1 MNFDNLKDQL
11 IHLGAEKLAD
21 ALVDLSN
28 RSDQALE
35 LIERLLSTPEENLQQ
50 FKSKLSDL
58 KRNGRFVESW
68 KTRDFAQELED
79 FLSDIRAVVEAPKT
93 GLELVTAFFK
103 SDSKILE
110 ACDDSDGLVSNVFHF
125 DAIEL
130 FIYYAKNIKDESLL
144 SNLVFELYQKD
155 DYGVRDALVNQASK
169 FLSEETLRSLAQ
181 RFWENAK
188 TPENDEYKVRHFL
201 FAVES
206 LARQLKDAPL
216 FEKAALA
223 AWPKLTSNTCLDI
236 AEVYFEAGNPE
247 KALQWVMKI
256 PPEEIFFDY
265 KRDALLL
272 NIYKKTNDQEKLKEV
287 AWQIFRKQRHVE
299 TLKQLLSIIGE
310 DQRERVI
317 TEAVQGI
324 LSNPHFSESDLSFL
338 LQINQIDQAQ
348 CYLFKNVQELDGY
361 RDNFLLP
368 IAQQFEKENR
378 FLAATMIYRELLE
391 SILNRAISKYYH
403 HGVRYLKKLEE
414 LAPDIAD
421 WEEFLTHDQ
430 YRKKINETHF
440 RKKSFWMKYKRAN
453 KVGF

>member
-1 MNFDNLKDQL
+1 MSYDNLKNQL
-11 IHLGAEKLAD
+11 MNLGIEKLAD

-35 LIERLLSTPEENLQQ
+35 LVERLLAKPEENLQRI
-50 FKSKLSDL
+50 KSKLSGI
-58 KRNGRFVESW
+58 KRRRRFIERWRS
-68 KTRDFAQELED
+68 REYAQELKD
-79 FLSDIRAVVEAPKT
+79 FLADIRAVVEDPKT

-103 SDSKILE
+103 SDNKILE
-110 ACDDSDGLVSNVFHF
+110 ACDDSDGYMGEVFQF
-125 DAIEL
+125 EAIEL
-130 FIYYAKNIKDESLL
+130 FVYYAKNIKDESLL

-155 DYGVRDALVNQASK
+155 DYGVRDVLVNQASK

-181 RFWENAK
+181 RFWESYKASK
-188 TPENDEYKVRHFL
+188 PDEYHASHFL

-206 LARQLKDAPL
+206 LARQLKDASL
-216 FEKAALA
+216 FEKAALKY
-223 AWPKLTSNTCLDI
+223 WSKSSPKACLNI

-256 PPEEIFFDY
+256 PPEEKFLDY
-265 KRDALLL
+265 KRNALLL

-299 TLKQLLSIIGE
+299 TLKELLSIIGE
-310 DQRERVI
+310 DQRESVI
-317 TEAVQGI
+317 NEAVQGI
-324 LSNPHFSESDLSFL
+324 LSNPQFSESDLSFL
-338 LQINQIDQAQ
+338 LNTNQIDQAQ
-348 CYLFKNVQELDGY
+348 CYLFKNVQELDGERY
-361 RDNFLLP
+361 NFLLP

-414 LAPDIAD
+414 LAPDITD
-421 WEEFLTHDQ
+421 WKEFLTHDQ
-430 YRKKINETHF
+430 YRKKIDEAHF
-440 RKKSFWMKYKRAN
+440 RKKSFWIKYKKR
-453 KVGF
+453 

>member
-1 MNFDNLKDQL
+1 MTFDNLKNQL
-11 IHLGAEKLAD
+11 MNLSAEKLAE

-35 LIERLLSTPEENLQQ
+35 LVERLLAKPEENLQRI
-50 FKSKLSDL
+50 KSKLSSL
-58 KRNGRFVESW
+58 KRRRRFIERW
-68 KTRDFAQELED
+68 RTREYAQELKD
-79 FLSDIRAVVEAPKT
+79 FLADIRAKVEDPKT

-130 FIYYAKNIKDESLL
+130 FVYYAKNIKDESLL

-155 DYGVRDALVNQASK
+155 DYGVRDVLVNQSSQ
-169 FLSEETLRSLAQ
+169 FLSDEILRSLAQ
-181 RFWENAK
+181 RCWENAK
-188 TPENDEYKVRHFL
+188 NPENDEYIARHFL
-201 FAVES
+201 FAVQS

-223 AWPKLTSNTCLDI
+223 AWPKLALNTCLDI
-236 AEVYFEAGNPE
+236 AEVYFEAGDLE

-256 PPEEIFFDY
+256 PPEGKFLDY
-265 KRDALLL
+265 KRDELLL

-317 TEAVQGI
+317 TEASQEI

-338 LQINQIDQAQ
+338 LQTNQIDQAQ
-348 CYLFKNVQELDGY
+348 CYLFKNVQELDGDRY
-361 RDNFLLP
+361 NFLLP

-391 SILNRAISKYYH
+391 SILNRATSKYYH

-414 LAPDIAD
+414 LAPDITD

-430 YRKKINETHF
+430 YRKKIDEAHF
-440 RKKSFWMKYKRAN
+440 RKKSFWIKYEKR
-453 KVGF
+453 